1 VAQLI
6 TIYWRD
12 IPAQVIGRSGRTRVK
27 TELSSRFADAIDSA
41 AMRAGCGGSD
51 EYLADW
57 RRDRRPCSRDLEQAV
72 AEEVARLEAQF
83 PESVLRAM
91 VRANGLGPQP
101 EPTQ

>member
-1 VAQLI
+1 MAQLI

-27 TELSSRFADAIDSA
+27 AELSSRFADAIDSA
-41 AMRAGCGGSD
+41 AMRAGRGGSD

-57 RRDRRPCSRDLEQAV
+57 RRDRRPCSGDLEQTV
-72 AEEVARLEAQF
+72 TEEVARLEAAF

-91 VRANGLGPQP
+91 VRGNGLAPQP